1 MTPRLRRATRADMHV
16 LLEIESKCFPQPH
29 WISED
34 FFRYPCTV
42 AELDSQIV
50 GFIVVRETF
59 RGDKNSPAEREIL
72 NLAVESRFRHL
83 GLATCLL
90 QNEIE
95 SGAVYFL
102 EVRESNAAARAL
114 YSKLGFVEIGRREE
128 YYGNPTETAIVMRL
142 K

>member
-1 MTPRLRRATRADMHV
+1 VTPHLRRAARSDV
-16 LLEIESKCFPQPH
+16 RLLLEIESDSFPQPR
-29 WISED
+29 WMSDD
-34 FFRYPCTV
+34 FFHSPCIV
-42 AELDSQIV
+42 AELDNRVV

-59 RGDKNSPAEREIL
+59 RGDQNSRAEREIL
-72 NLAVESRFRHL
+72 NLAVESRFRRL
-83 GLATCLL
+83 GVATYLL
-90 QNEIE
+90 QNEIQ

-114 YSKLGFVEIGRREE
+114 YEKFGFVEFGRREE

>member
-1 MTPRLRRATRADMHV
+1 MHV
-16 LLEIESKCFPQPH
+16 LLEIESDSFPQPH
-29 WISED
+29 WKPED
-34 FFRYPCTV
+34 FFQHPCTV
-42 AELDSQIV
+42 AELDNRVV

-59 RGDKNSPAEREIL
+59 PGAKDSPAEREIL
-72 NLAVESRFRHL
+72 NLAVEPRFRHL

-90 QNEIE
+90 QNEIR
-95 SGAVYFL
+95 SGAIYFL

-114 YSKLGFVEIGRREE
+114 YVKLGFVEIGRRED

>member
-1 MTPRLRRATRADMHV
+1 MTPHLRRAVRSDV
-16 LLEIESKCFPQPH
+16 RLLLEIESDSFPQPH
-29 WISED
+29 WMSDD
-34 FFRYPCTV
+34 FFHSACTV
-42 AELDSQIV
+42 AELDNQVV

-59 RGDKNSPAEREIL
+59 RDDPNSRVEREIL
-72 NLAVESRFRHL
+72 NLAVQPRFRRL
-83 GLATCLL
+83 GVATYLL

-95 SGAVYFL
+95 SGAAYFL

-114 YSKLGFVEIGRREE
+114 YDKFGFVEIGRREE